1 MPVTSILAARPAPA
15 GNPREPSFFGDLN
28 LDQVCAGVTAG
39 RDEYDLTPFFRTP
52 LHDQAAVEFRHAVLG
67 DLENQDTGAAVTRFA
82 QRMRAVRDSLAQ
94 AGKLRYRYQKESWF
108 LDAARGYCAAVSGL
122 VGALGRAEIASAGL
136 SAFREYLT
144 GYATSPAFAALA
156 AEAEE
161 VAGALDNVRYCV
173 NIKGPRVTV
182 SRYEEEADFSADVV
196 ATFARFARGAVKDYR
211 GTFTNWPEMDHVE
224 EWIADRVARLF
235 PAEFAALDDFRARHD
250 EFADETVTTFDR
262 EVQFYLGYLDFIAPM
277 KVVGLEF
284 CYPRVSAEEKR
295 TDVAGAFDLALAAKL
310 GPRAGEVVVND
321 FRLSG
326 EERIIVVTGPN
337 HGGKTTFA
345 RMVGQL
351 HYLASL
357 GYPVPAASA
366 RLSLPDQIFTH
377 FEREEDL
384 ATLRGKLADELA
396 RLRDALGAATGRSL
410 FVMNES
416 FASTTLRDATFIGTR
431 VIETMTGLGL
441 LGVYVTFID
450 ELTSAAPAC
459 VSMVGTVN
467 PDEPAERTY
476 KIVRKPADGLAY
488 ASAIARKYR
497 LTYPQLSER
506 LAGVSGGPVAG
517 GPVAG
522 GPVPGGP
529 VAGDTA

>member
-1 MPVTSILAARPAPA
+1 VPVISILGAAPFAP
-15 GNPREPSFFGDLN
+15 GDSREPSFFRDLN
-28 LDQVCAGVTAG
+28 LDQVCGGVAVG
-39 RDEYDLTPFFRTP
+39 REQYDLAPFFRAP
-52 LHDQAAVEFRHAVLG
+52 LHEVAAVEYRHAVFK
-67 DLENQDTGAAVTRFA
+67 DLESPGTLAAVAQYA
-82 QRMRAVRDSLAQ
+82 QRMRAVRNSLAQ

-108 LDAARGYCAAVSGL
+108 LGAARGYCAAVGALSA
-122 VGALGRAEIASAGL
+122 ALGRAEITSAGL
-136 SAFREYLT
+136 TAFRAYLAD
-144 GYATSPAFAALA
+144 YAASPEFARLASDAGEVASALA
-156 AEAEE
+156 E
-161 VAGALDNVRYCV
+161 VTYCV

-182 SRYEEEADFSADVV
+182 SRYEDEADFSADVV

-211 GTFTNWPEMDHVE
+211 ASFGSLPQMDHVE

-235 PAEFAALDDFRARHD
+235 PDEFAALDGFRARHD
-250 EFADETVTTFDR
+250 GFEDEAVTAFDR
-262 EVQFYLGYLDFIAPM
+262 EIQFYLGYLDFIAPM
-277 KVVGLEF
+277 KGAGLAF
-284 CYPRVSAEEKR
+284 CYPRVSAEEKE
-295 TDVAGAFDLALAAKL
+295 TDVAGAFDLALAAKFA
-310 GPRAGEVVVND
+310 PRYTDVVVND

-326 EERIIVVTGPN
+326 PERIIVVTGPN

-345 RMVGQL
+345 RMTGQL

-357 GYPVPAASA
+357 GYPVPATSA

-396 RLRDALGAATGRSL
+396 RLRDALAAATGRSL
-410 FVMNES
+410 LVMNES

-431 VIETMTGLGL
+431 VLETMTGLGL

-450 ELTSAAPAC
+450 ELTSSTAAC

-467 PDEPAERTY
+467 PDDPAERTY

-497 LTYPQLSER
+497 LTYPQLKER
-506 LAGVSGGPVAG
+506 TARVSGGPRV
-517 GPVAG
+517 
-522 GPVPGGP
+522 
-529 VAGDTA
+529 

>member
-1 MPVTSILAARPAPA
+1 MAVTSILGIGPFPP
-15 GNPREPSFFGDLN
+15 GSPREPSFFRDLN
-28 LDQVCAGVTAG
+28 LDQVCGAVVAG
-39 RDEYDLTPFFRTP
+39 RERYDLAPFLRTP
-52 LHDQAAVEFRHAVLG
+52 LRDVAAVEYRHAVLK

-82 QRMRAVRDSLAQ
+82 KRMRAVRDSLAQ

-108 LDAARGYCAAVSGL
+108 LSAARGYCAAVSALGD
-122 VGALGRAEIASAGL
+122 ALGRAEIASEGL
-136 SAFREYLT
+136 TAFREYLAR
-144 GYATSPAFAALA
+144 YAASPSFAALA
-156 AEAEE
+156 AEAAE
-161 VAGALDNVRYCV
+161 VAGALDGVTYCV
-173 NIKGPRVTV
+173 NIRGPRVTV
-182 SRYEEEADFSADVV
+182 SRYEDEADFSADVL

-211 GTFTNWPEMDHVE
+211 AAFTNRPEMDHVE

-235 PAEFAALDDFRARHD
+235 PAEFAALDDFCARRD
-250 EFADETVTTFDR
+250 RFEDETVTTFDR
-262 EVQFYLGYLDFIAPM
+262 EVQFYVGYLDFIAPM
-277 KVVGLEF
+277 KAAGLDF
-284 CYPRVSAEEKR
+284 CYPRVSAEEKE
-295 TDVAGAFDLALAAKL
+295 TDVAGAFDLALAARL
-310 GPRAGEVVVND
+310 APRSGEVVVND

-326 EERIIVVTGPN
+326 QERIIVVTGPN

-345 RMVGQL
+345 RMTGQL

-357 GYPVPAASA
+357 GYPVPASSA

-431 VIETMTGLGL
+431 VLETMTGLGL

-450 ELTSAAPAC
+450 ELTSSTAAC
-459 VSMVGTVN
+459 VSMVGVVN
-467 PDEPAERTY
+467 PDDPAERTY
-476 KIVRKPADGLAY
+476 KIVRKPADGLAC

-497 LTYPQLSER
+497 LTYPQLKER
-506 LAGVSGGPVAG
+506 TARVSGGPVVG
-517 GPVAG
+517 GTV
-522 GPVPGGP
+522 
-529 VAGDTA
+529 